1 MDRLPV
7 ASDNPMPYMLYKRHL
22 NSKQWKAYRAE
33 VLARDH
39 DQCAVCGKCEDLRVC
54 HRTFERVGQEALDDC
69 ATFCWGCADALRAQ
83 RQRGVDDL
91 HHQPQRRQRRRTTI
105 SILAGL
111 CVCCV
116 LLCFRSL
123 RGPTTCRDGWHS
135 PSIGIRGVCS
145 HHGGVDGSKGTL
157 IFFGSLAA
165 GFTVGRTLKK
175 RQSFAEPGADRCS

>member
-1 MDRLPV
+1 VDRLPV

-111 CVCCV
+111 CVFVVCFCV
-116 LLCFRSL
+116 SDRCA
-123 RGPTTCRDGWHS
+123 GQQHAVMG
-135 PSIGIRGVCS
+135 GIRHPS
-145 HHGGVDGSKGTL
+145 
-157 IFFGSLAA
+157 
-165 GFTVGRTLKK
+165 GFAVSARTTVELMGQRGL
-175 RQSFAEPGADRCS
+175 